1 MKNLPIGIQTIQDI
15 ITKGYI
21 YVDKTQFAFEL
32 IEKGKHYFLSRPRH
46 FGKSLFLS
54 TLEEIFKGNKA
65 LFERCHIAASNY
77 DWQPYPVLLLDFSGI
92 ANQTPEDLKADLG
105 DELTKMGKKQGIT
118 VKGPSLESQL
128 KALIGAVQKVLKSQK
143 KSFLILAIQ
152 TSGRDF

>member
-1 MKNLPIGIQTIQDI
+1 
-15 ITKGYI
+15 
-21 YVDKTQFAFEL
+21 
-32 IEKGKHYFLSRPRH
+32 
-46 FGKSLFLS
+46 
-54 TLEEIFKGNKA
+54 
-65 LFERCHIAASNY
+65 
-77 DWQPYPVLLLDFSGI
+77 LLDFSGI